1 MKNYRYRR
9 YIVVVV
15 VVVMTN
21 CGHQMSDRIL
31 ELNQEVLQ

>member
-15 VVVMTN
+15 VVMTN
-21 CGHQMSDRIL
+21 CGHQMSVRIL

>member
-15 VVVMTN
+15 VMTN
-21 CGHQMSDRIL
+21 CGHQMSGRIL

>member
-9 YIVVVV
+9 YIV